1 MKATFTAK
9 AYLPTHSRIE
19 DVANGSYMPL
29 LSGGDGDYFERQ
41 GYPEIGEAIV
51 TITLF
56 SQDKIIANRLQ
67 ALQDQLQTVRA
78 ENQKRENAILD
89 QISKLQALPMAEV
102 A

>member
-1 MKATFTAK
+1 MKTTFTAK
-9 AYLPTHSRIE
+9 AYLPTHCRIE
-19 DVANGSYMPL
+19 DVANGKEMPL
-29 LSGGDGDYFERQ
+29 LATDGKYWEQQ

-56 SQDKIIANRLQ
+56 SQDKIIANKLQ

-78 ENQKRENAILD
+78 ENQRRENAILD
-89 QISKLQALPMAEV
+89 QISKLQALPMTEA